1 MFTQEIS
8 DTGVVSG
15 GLEIFLALEGA
26 FIVAIGLLVVLAL
39 FKWRRSARPETGV
52 GALSLVLAGALLI
65 ASGLAFHTLHVS
77 VDGSALEV
85 GFHSLSK
92 EQIPL
97 ENITSCQ
104 ATSYDWHDY
113 GYGVHLERPKGK
125 MYNVSGDEGIAV
137 DLRLNNEPYKRL
149 LFSSA
154 DPKAVCDALKEQNP
168 DIKEA

>member
-1 MFTQEIS
+1 MFLLNGTK
-8 DTGVVSG
+8 G
-15 GLEIFLALEGA
+15 GIPPADSTTFRACLVKVRGKNLSWVLEYE
-26 FIVAIGLLVVLAL
+26 
-39 FKWRRSARPETGV
+39 ED
-52 GALSLVLAGALLI
+52 LSCSLWE
-65 ASGLAFHTLHVS
+65 LAFHTLHVS